1 MARPVSS
8 VSPVVVLKLDAE
20 HKKLLN
26 ALIAAEKLN
35 RSDVI
40 RRAIRHY
47 AKAIGVE
54 TTAPKGA

>member
-1 MARPVSS
+1 
-8 VSPVVVLKLDAE
+8 VLKLDAE